1 MKSNVYEIFK
11 VLIMKGTWKLKLR
24 MWMTSILM
32 FTIVYILVM
41 IAGSYLGV
49 GSYMIWLVASL
60 VIVFLQ
66 YWFGPSLVK
75 RSMNVRPLSEAEA
88 PHIHQMVQELADEAG
103 IPKPEVGLS
112 EVDIPNA
119 FAYGRSKR
127 SGHIAITRPILG
139 LLDRDEL
146 RAVIGHEMGHLKHND
161 MIVTTVVSV
170 IPMICYYI
178 ALAFMF
184 SGDRDNGGTVLIGIL
199 GYVFYLVG
207 QLLVLFISR
216 IREYYADEASVEFG
230 NRPAALVSALYKL
243 SYGAARCNEQ
253 TIADLNTNR
262 AFFVNDINNAKHDV
276 NDFSQ
281 IDFDGDGKISDDELR
296 RLANSDV
303 KISRKNGVMEL
314 LSTHP
319 DSLKRVKRLAELE
332 NEV

>member
-1 MKSNVYEIFK
+1 MR
-11 VLIMKGTWKLKLR
+11 GTWKLRLR
-24 MWMTSILM
+24 MILTSVIM
-32 FTIVYILVM
+32 FTIIYFLIMLV
-41 IAGSYLGV
+41 GHYLGV
-49 GSYMIWLVASL
+49 SSWRLYLGASL
-60 VIVFLQ
+60 VITFLQ

-88 PHIHQMVQELADEAG
+88 PHIHKMVQELADEAG
-103 IPKPEVGLS
+103 IKKPEIGLS
-112 EVDIPNA
+112 EINIPNA
-119 FAYGRSKR
+119 FAYGRSSR

-139 LLDRDEL
+139 LLDYEEL
-146 RAVIGHEMGHLKHND
+146 RAVLGHEMGHIKHND
-161 MIVTTVVSV
+161 MIVTSAVSV

-178 ALAFMF
+178 ALSFMF
-184 SGDRDNGGTVLIGIL
+184 SGDNDNGGAIIIGIL
-199 GYVFYLVG
+199 GYLFYLVG

-216 IREYYADEASVEFG
+216 TREYYADEASVEFG

-243 SYGAARCNEQ
+243 SYGAAKCSDQ

-276 NDFSQ
+276 TDFSQ
-281 IDFDGDGKISDDELR
+281 IDFDGDGKISDEELR

-303 KISRKNGVMEL
+303 KISRKSGAMEL

-332 NEV
+332 P

>member
-1 MKSNVYEIFK
+1 
-11 VLIMKGTWKLKLR
+11 MKGTWKLKLR

-32 FTIVYILVM
+32 FTIVYFLVM
-41 IAGSYLGV
+41 LAGSYMGI
-49 GSYMIWLVASL
+49 GSYMLWMVASI

-88 PHIHQMVQELADEAG
+88 PQIHQMVQELADAAG
-103 IPKPEVGLS
+103 IPKPEIGLS

-139 LLDRDEL
+139 LLDQDEL
-146 RAVIGHEMGHLKHND
+146 RAVIGHEMGHIKHND

-178 ALAFMF
+178 ALSFMF
-184 SGDRDNGGTVLIGIL
+184 SGDRDNGGAVIIGIL
-199 GYVFYLVG
+199 GYISYLVG

-243 SYGAARCNEQ
+243 SYGAARCSDQ

-276 NDFSQ
+276 NDFQQ
-281 IDFDGDGKISDDELR
+281 IDFDGDGRISDDELR
-296 RLANSDV
+296 RLANSEV
-303 KISRKNGVMEL
+303 RISRKNGVMEL

-332 NEV
+332 N

>member
-1 MKSNVYEIFK
+1 MKN
-11 VLIMKGTWKLKLR
+11 TWKLKLR
-24 MWMTSILM
+24 MILTSVVM
-32 FTIVYILVM
+32 FTIVYFLIMLV
-41 IAGSYLGV
+41 GLYLGV
-49 GSYMIWLVASL
+49 SSWKLYFGASL

-88 PHIHQMVQELADEAG
+88 PHIHQMVQELADAAG
-103 IPKPEVGLS
+103 IPKPEIGLS
-112 EVDIPNA
+112 EINIPNA
-119 FAYGRSKR
+119 FAYGRSSR

-146 RAVIGHEMGHLKHND
+146 KAVIGHEMGHITHND
-161 MIVTTVVSV
+161 MIVTAAVSV

-178 ALAFMF
+178 ALSFMF
-184 SGDRDNGGTVLIGIL
+184 SGDNDNGGGIIIGIL
-199 GYVFYLVG
+199 GYVFYLIG

-216 IREYYADEASVEFG
+216 TREYYADEASVDFG

-243 SYGAARCNEQ
+243 SYGAASCDKQ
-253 TIADLNTNR
+253 TISEVNTNR
-262 AFFVNDINNAKHDV
+262 AFFINDVNNARHDV
-276 NDFSQ
+276 SDFQQ
-281 IDFDGDGKISDDELR
+281 IDFDGDGKISNDELR

-303 KISRKNGVMEL
+303 KVSRKNGLMEL

-332 NEV
+332 

>member
-1 MKSNVYEIFK
+1 
-11 VLIMKGTWKLKLR
+11 
-24 MWMTSILM
+24 
-32 FTIVYILVM
+32 
-41 IAGSYLGV
+41 
-49 GSYMIWLVASL
+49 
-60 VIVFLQ
+60 
-66 YWFGPSLVK
+66 
-75 RSMNVRPLSEAEA
+75 MNVRPLSEAEA
-88 PHIHQMVQELADEAG
+88 PQIHQMVQELADAAG
-103 IPKPEVGLS
+103 IPKPEIGLS
-112 EVDIPNA
+112 EVNIPNA

-139 LLDRDEL
+139 LLDHDEL
-146 RAVIGHEMGHLKHND
+146 KAVIGHEMGHIQHND

-184 SGDRDNGGTVLIGIL
+184 SGDRDNGGTIIIGIL
-199 GYVFYLVG
+199 GYVFYLIG

-243 SYGAARCNEQ
+243 SYGAARCNEK

-276 NDFSQ
+276 NDFQQ
-281 IDFDGDGKISDDELR
+281 IDFDGDGRISDDELR
-296 RLANSDV
+296 KLANSEV
-303 KISRKNGVMEL
+303 RISRKNGVMEL

>member
-1 MKSNVYEIFK
+1 
-11 VLIMKGTWKLKLR
+11 MKGTWKLKLR
-24 MWMTSILM
+24 MWLTSIIM
-32 FTIVYILVM
+32 FTIVYFLVM
-41 IAGSYLGV
+41 IAGIYLGV
-49 GSYMIWLVASL
+49 RSYMIWLVASL

-88 PHIHQMVQELADEAG
+88 PQIHQMVQELADAAG

-112 EVDIPNA
+112 EVNIPNA

-139 LLDRDEL
+139 LLDHDEL
-146 RAVIGHEMGHLKHND
+146 RAVIGHEMGHIQHND

-178 ALAFMF
+178 ALSFMF
-184 SGDRDNGGTVLIGIL
+184 SGDRDNGGAVIIGIL
-199 GYVFYLVG
+199 GYVSYLVG

-243 SYGAARCNEQ
+243 SYGAARCSDQ

-276 NDFSQ
+276 NDFQQ
-281 IDFDGDGKISDDELR
+281 IDFDGDGRISDEELR
-296 RLANSDV
+296 KLANSEV
-303 KISRKNGVMEL
+303 RISRKNGIMEL

-332 NEV
+332 N